1 MPREWLWGSKGL
13 SAPAS
18 ELRHCL
24 RPSRVDAADF
34 LAEEQAFHSAITM
47 GEPDKMVPDS
57 GAVFTFGKTK
67 FAENMPSK
75 FWFKR
80 DIPISLSCGDE
91 HTAITTGNNKL
102 FMFGSNNWG
111 QLGLGSKS
119 TVNKPTCVKALK
131 PEKVKFVACGRNHTL
146 ILTGGGQVYATG
158 GNNEGQLGLGDT
170 DERSAFHLISFFTSQ
185 HKIKQ
190 LSAGSN
196 TSAAL
201 TEDGELFMWGDNS
214 EGQIGLQNITN
225 ICVPHQV
232 TIGKPI
238 SWISCGYYHSAFV
251 TTEGELYT
259 FGEPES
265 GKLGLPPKLLVNH
278 KVPQLVPGISE
289 KVIQVACGG
298 GHTVVLTEKAVY
310 TFGLGQ
316 FGQLGLGTFTFETS
330 EPKVIESVKDKKI
343 SHVCCGENHTA
354 LITESGLLYTF
365 GDGRHGKLG
374 LGMENFTNQFVPT
387 LCSSFLKYIVHLVAC
402 GGCHMLVFATP
413 RLGMAEDIESDEIN
427 YSCLPSAIYVPIS
440 DPPLENLLQR
450 SLSARVRRR
459 EREKSPDSL
468 RMTGILPP
476 VEGTSPQP
484 ICFSP
489 HLIPFSMSASNLL
502 ERTICKDENSM
513 PPMEPDYFQ
522 HKVTKEKDTDS
533 LSAEDSESLGETADV
548 LNMTHMLHLNS
559 NEKLKLS
566 PIQKQKK
573 QEIIEKPK
581 QHTTYTESHDSN
593 EYENEEISPKVTEGR
608 VYKQLLAQ
616 GMYAMPVA
624 ISMETFSDED
634 VGDDSDQQSP
644 QTSTSAEGL
653 QKGTFR
659 HENKHDV
666 YPLNTE
672 EIEKE
677 SDEGQSQKDSE
688 ANEIVSEMESDLVK
702 MTDLKDIRKTEEN
715 RKNTDTFFD
724 DLPNRYMNIEDE
736 EDKDFVKESKGDK
749 QDMIFD
755 SEQASIEE
763 ENSYLEGESESQQSI
778 ADGFQQSESIEFNS
792 VEKDDDEVE
801 TNQNLWYSRTFIR
814 QRHEEA
820 KHRLSRIMAKYEF
833 KCDRLSRIPEEQ
845 EEDSEGSGVEEQEIE
860 ANEEEWRKEKEETE
874 LLSDD
879 LTDRAEVSEGKG
891 KLGDKQDMIFDSEQ
905 ASIEEENSY
914 LEGESESQQSIA
926 DGFQQSESIEFNS
939 VEKDDDEVETN
950 QNLWYSR
957 TFIRQRHE
965 EAKHRLSRI
974 MAKYEFKCDRLS
986 RIPEEQ
992 EEDSE
997 GSGVEEQEI
1006 EANEEE
1012 CGEKEKEETELLSD
1026 DLTDRAEDHELFENK
1041 LAEETD
1047 KYTEGK
1053 KEDTGDDKSVPKDD
1067 HSDTDN
1073 SVKKDEKVN
1082 REERAIHEYNENP
1095 KGNMCDRAKSSSS
1108 EILEDNESTPTKDI
1122 KKSKIFLFKR
1132 MSLMSQK
1139 IVQINNEP
1147 LPEIKPIGDQIA
1159 FKRNKKD
1166 ANQNHM
1172 GQNHQDTSPPNMER
1186 RLHLH

>member
-1 MPREWLWGSKGL
+1 MLRESLWGPKGL
-13 SAPAS
+13 RAPAS

-24 RPSRVDAADF
+24 RPGRVDPADF

-47 GEPDKMVPDS
+47 GEPYEMVPDS

-67 FAENMPSK
+67 FAENIPSK
-75 FWFKR
+75 FWFKK

-111 QLGLGSKS
+111 QLGLGSKA
-119 TVNKPTCVKALK
+119 TVNKPTCIKALK

-146 ILTGGGQVYATG
+146 VLTGGGKVYATG

-225 ICVPHQV
+225 MCVPHQV
-232 TIGKPI
+232 TVGKPI

-374 LGMENFTNQFVPT
+374 LGMENFANQFLPT
-387 LCSSFLKYIVHLVAC
+387 LCSNFLKYIVHLVAC

-413 RLGMAEDIESDEIN
+413 RLGMAEDIESDEIDD
-427 YSCLPSAIYVPIS
+427 YCLPSAIYVPIS
-440 DPPLENLLQR
+440 DPPLENILQR

-459 EREKSPDSL
+459 KREKSPDSI
-468 RMTGILPP
+468 RMTGTLPP

-502 ERTICKDENSM
+502 EKTISENENSM

-522 HKVTKEKDTDS
+522 HKMTKEKDTDS

-566 PIQKQKK
+566 PIQKQK
-573 QEIIEKPK
+573 
-581 QHTTYTESHDSN
+581 
-593 EYENEEISPKVTEGR
+593 
-608 VYKQLLAQ
+608 
-616 GMYAMPVA
+616 
-624 ISMETFSDED
+624 
-634 VGDDSDQQSP
+634 
-644 QTSTSAEGL
+644 
-653 QKGTFR
+653 
-659 HENKHDV
+659 
-666 YPLNTE
+666 
-672 EIEKE
+672 
-677 SDEGQSQKDSE
+677 
-688 ANEIVSEMESDLVK
+688 
-702 MTDLKDIRKTEEN
+702 
-715 RKNTDTFFD
+715 
-724 DLPNRYMNIEDE
+724 
-736 EDKDFVKESKGDK
+736 
-749 QDMIFD
+749 
-755 SEQASIEE
+755 
-763 ENSYLEGESESQQSI
+763 
-778 ADGFQQSESIEFNS
+778 
-792 VEKDDDEVE
+792 
-801 TNQNLWYSRTFIR
+801 
-814 QRHEEA
+814 
-820 KHRLSRIMAKYEF
+820 
-833 KCDRLSRIPEEQ
+833 
-845 EEDSEGSGVEEQEIE
+845 
-860 ANEEEWRKEKEETE
+860 
-874 LLSDD
+874 
-879 LTDRAEVSEGKG
+879 
-891 KLGDKQDMIFDSEQ
+891 
-905 ASIEEENSY
+905 
-914 LEGESESQQSIA
+914 
-926 DGFQQSESIEFNS
+926 
-939 VEKDDDEVETN
+939 
-950 QNLWYSR
+950 
-957 TFIRQRHE
+957 
-965 EAKHRLSRI
+965 
-974 MAKYEFKCDRLS
+974 
-986 RIPEEQ
+986 
-992 EEDSE
+992 
-997 GSGVEEQEI
+997 
-1006 EANEEE
+1006 
-1012 CGEKEKEETELLSD
+1012 
-1026 DLTDRAEDHELFENK
+1026 DHELFKNED
-1041 LAEETD
+1041 LVEETD
-1047 KYTEGK
+1047 EYTEGK
-1053 KEDTGDDKSVPKDD
+1053 KKDTEDNKSVPKDD

-1073 SVKKDEKVN
+1073 SVKKDEKIN

-1108 EILEDNESTPTKDI
+1108 EILEDSESTPTKDI
-1122 KKSKIFLFKR
+1122 KKSKVLTTSTGGTREDSTHGHHQMVKTEIELIIFFAAKDGAALYSQQKQNQALTVAQI
-1132 MSLMSQK
+1132 MNSL
-1139 IVQINNEP
+1139 
-1147 LPEIKPIGDQIA
+1147 LPNSDSFEES
-1159 FKRNKKD
+1159 RE
-1166 ANQNHM
+1166 NHSTI
-1172 GQNHQDTSPPNMER
+1172 QV
-1186 RLHLH
+1186 

>member
-1 MPREWLWGSKGL
+1 MRGVSLWGPKGL
-13 SAPAS
+13 PAPAW

-24 RPSRVDAADF
+24 RPSRVDPADF
-34 LAEEQAFHSAITM
+34 LAEEQAFHSAIIM
-47 GEPDKMVPDS
+47 GEPDEMVPDS
-57 GAVFTFGKTK
+57 GAVFTFGKTR
-67 FAENMPSK
+67 FAENIPSK
-75 FWFKR
+75 FWFKN

-91 HTAITTGNNKL
+91 HTAIITGNNKL

-111 QLGLGSKS
+111 QLGLGSKA
-119 TVNKPTCVKALK
+119 TVNKPTCIKALK

-146 ILTGGGQVYATG
+146 ILTGGGKVYATG

-251 TTEGELYT
+251 TTEGKLYT

-265 GKLGLPPKLLVNH
+265 GKLGLPRKLLVNH

-316 FGQLGLGTFTFETS
+316 FGQLGLGTFIFETS
-330 EPKVIESVKDKKI
+330 EPRVIESVKDKKI

-374 LGMENFTNQFVPT
+374 LGMENFTNQFVPV
-387 LCSSFLKYIVHLVAC
+387 LCSDFLKYIVHLVAC

-413 RLGMAEDIESDEIN
+413 RLGMAEDVEPDDIN
-427 YSCLPSAIYVPIS
+427 NSYLPSAIFVPIS
-440 DPPLENLLQR
+440 DPPLENMLQR

-459 EREKSPDSL
+459 EREKSPDSI
-468 RMTGILPP
+468 RMTGTLPP

-484 ICFSP
+484 ICFLP
-489 HLIPFSMSASNLL
+489 RLVPFSMSATNLL
-502 ERTICKDENSM
+502 EKTMTENENST
-513 PPMEPDYFQ
+513 PPVEPDYFQ
-522 HKVTKEKDTDS
+522 HKMTKEKETDS
-533 LSAEDSESLGETADV
+533 LSAEDSESLGETADI
-548 LNMTHMLHLNS
+548 LNMTHILHLNS

-566 PIQKQKK
+566 PVQKQKK

-581 QHTTYTESHDSN
+581 QHTTYTENDDSN
-593 EYENEEISPKVTEGR
+593 EYENEEMSPKVTDGT

-616 GMYAMPVA
+616 GMYVMPA
-624 ISMETFSDED
+624 SLSMEAFSDED
-634 VGDDSDQQSP
+634 VGSDSDLQSP
-644 QTSTSAEGL
+644 QASTSAEGL

-659 HENKHDV
+659 HENKRGV
-666 YPLNTE
+666 YPLYSE

-688 ANEIVSEMESDLVK
+688 AKEIVSDMETDLVK

-715 RKNTDTFFD
+715 RKNIDTFFD
-724 DLPNRYMNIEDE
+724 DLPNRNMNIEDE
-736 EDKDFVKESKGDK
+736 EDKDFVKESKGNE

-755 SEQASIEE
+755 SEQESIEE
-763 ENSYLEGESESQQSI
+763 EDSYLEGESQQSI
-778 ADGFQQSESIEFNS
+778 ADGFEQPESIEFSNG
-792 VEKDDDEVE
+792 EKEDDEVE
-801 TNQNLWYSRTFIR
+801 IDQNLWYSRKFIER
-814 QRHEEA
+814 EEA

-845 EEDSEGSGVEEQEIE
+845 EGEDDSEGSG
-860 ANEEEWRKEKEETE
+860 K
-874 LLSDD
+874 
-879 LTDRAEVSEGKG
+879 
-891 KLGDKQDMIFDSEQ
+891 
-905 ASIEEENSY
+905 
-914 LEGESESQQSIA
+914 
-926 DGFQQSESIEFNS
+926 
-939 VEKDDDEVETN
+939 
-950 QNLWYSR
+950 
-957 TFIRQRHE
+957 
-965 EAKHRLSRI
+965 
-974 MAKYEFKCDRLS
+974 
-986 RIPEEQ
+986 
-992 EEDSE
+992 
-997 GSGVEEQEI
+997 EEQEI

-1012 CGEKEKEETELLSD
+1012 CGEKEEEEAELLSD
-1026 DLTDRAEDHELFENK
+1026 DLTDRAKDHELSKNED
-1041 LAEETD
+1041 LVEVTGE
-1047 KYTEGK
+1047 YTEGK
-1053 KEDTGDDKSVPKDD
+1053 KKDTEDDNSVTEAN

-1082 REERAIHEYNENP
+1082 QEERAIHEYNDNP
-1095 KGNMCDRAKSSSS
+1095 KGNMCDRANSSSS
-1108 EILEDNESTPTKDI
+1108 EILEDSESTPAKDI

-1132 MSLMSQK
+1132 MSLTSQK
-1139 IVQINNEP
+1139 IMQINNEP

-1186 RLHLH
+1186 RSKSCTVL

>member
-1 MPREWLWGSKGL
+1 MLRESLWGPKGL
-13 SAPAS
+13 PAPAS

-24 RPSRVDAADF
+24 RPGRVDPADF

-47 GEPDKMVPDS
+47 GEPYEMVPDS

-67 FAENMPSK
+67 FAENIPSK
-75 FWFKR
+75 FWFKK
-80 DIPISLSCGDE
+80 DIPVSLSCGDE

-111 QLGLGSKS
+111 QLGLGSKA
-119 TVNKPTCVKALK
+119 TVNKPTCIKALK

-146 ILTGGGQVYATG
+146 VLTGGGKVYATG

-225 ICVPHQV
+225 MCVPHQV
-232 TIGKPI
+232 TVGKPI

-251 TTEGELYT
+251 T
-259 FGEPES
+259 
-265 GKLGLPPKLLVNH
+265 K
-278 KVPQLVPGISE
+278 
-289 KVIQVACGG
+289 
-298 GHTVVLTEKAVY
+298 KAVY

-374 LGMENFTNQFVPT
+374 LGMENFANQFLPT
-387 LCSSFLKYIVHLVAC
+387 LCSNFLKYIVHLVAC

-413 RLGMAEDIESDEIN
+413 RLGMAEDIESDEIDD
-427 YSCLPSAIYVPIS
+427 YCLPSAIYVPIS
-440 DPPLENLLQR
+440 DPPLENILQR

-459 EREKSPDSL
+459 KREKSPDSI
-468 RMTGILPP
+468 RMTGTLPP

-502 ERTICKDENSM
+502 EKTISENENSM

-522 HKVTKEKDTDS
+522 HKMTKEKDTDS

-566 PIQKQKK
+566 PIQKQK
-573 QEIIEKPK
+573 
-581 QHTTYTESHDSN
+581 
-593 EYENEEISPKVTEGR
+593 
-608 VYKQLLAQ
+608 
-616 GMYAMPVA
+616 
-624 ISMETFSDED
+624 
-634 VGDDSDQQSP
+634 
-644 QTSTSAEGL
+644 
-653 QKGTFR
+653 
-659 HENKHDV
+659 
-666 YPLNTE
+666 
-672 EIEKE
+672 
-677 SDEGQSQKDSE
+677 
-688 ANEIVSEMESDLVK
+688 
-702 MTDLKDIRKTEEN
+702 
-715 RKNTDTFFD
+715 
-724 DLPNRYMNIEDE
+724 
-736 EDKDFVKESKGDK
+736 
-749 QDMIFD
+749 
-755 SEQASIEE
+755 
-763 ENSYLEGESESQQSI
+763 
-778 ADGFQQSESIEFNS
+778 
-792 VEKDDDEVE
+792 
-801 TNQNLWYSRTFIR
+801 
-814 QRHEEA
+814 
-820 KHRLSRIMAKYEF
+820 
-833 KCDRLSRIPEEQ
+833 
-845 EEDSEGSGVEEQEIE
+845 
-860 ANEEEWRKEKEETE
+860 
-874 LLSDD
+874 
-879 LTDRAEVSEGKG
+879 
-891 KLGDKQDMIFDSEQ
+891 
-905 ASIEEENSY
+905 
-914 LEGESESQQSIA
+914 
-926 DGFQQSESIEFNS
+926 
-939 VEKDDDEVETN
+939 
-950 QNLWYSR
+950 
-957 TFIRQRHE
+957 
-965 EAKHRLSRI
+965 
-974 MAKYEFKCDRLS
+974 
-986 RIPEEQ
+986 
-992 EEDSE
+992 
-997 GSGVEEQEI
+997 
-1006 EANEEE
+1006 
-1012 CGEKEKEETELLSD
+1012 
-1026 DLTDRAEDHELFENK
+1026 DHELFKNED
-1041 LAEETD
+1041 LVEETD

-1053 KEDTGDDKSVPKDD
+1053 KKDTEDNKSVPKDD

-1073 SVKKDEKVN
+1073 SVKKDEKIN

-1108 EILEDNESTPTKDI
+1108 EILEDSESTPTKDI

-1172 GQNHQDTSPPNMER
+1172 GQNHQETSPPNMER
-1186 RLHLH
+1186 RSKSCTIL

>member
-1 MPREWLWGSKGL
+1 MLRESLWGPKGL
-13 SAPAS
+13 RAPAS

-24 RPSRVDAADF
+24 RPGRVDPADF

-47 GEPDKMVPDS
+47 GEPYEMVPDS

-67 FAENMPSK
+67 FAENIPSK
-75 FWFKR
+75 FWFKK

-111 QLGLGSKS
+111 QLGLGSKA
-119 TVNKPTCVKALK
+119 TVNKPTCIKALK

-146 ILTGGGQVYATG
+146 VLTGGGKVYATG

-225 ICVPHQV
+225 MCVPHQV
-232 TIGKPI
+232 TVGKPI

-374 LGMENFTNQFVPT
+374 LGMENFANQFLPT
-387 LCSSFLKYIVHLVAC
+387 LCSNFLKYIVHLVAC

-413 RLGMAEDIESDEIN
+413 RLGMAEDIESDEIDD
-427 YSCLPSAIYVPIS
+427 YCLPSAIYVPIS
-440 DPPLENLLQR
+440 DPPLENILQR

-459 EREKSPDSL
+459 KREKSPDSI
-468 RMTGILPP
+468 RMTGTLPP

-502 ERTICKDENSM
+502 EKTISENENSM

-522 HKVTKEKDTDS
+522 HKMTKEKDTDS

-581 QHTTYTESHDSN
+581 QHTTYTESDDSN
-593 EYENEEISPKVTEGR
+593 EYENEEMSPKVTEGR

-616 GMYAMPVA
+616 GMYAMPA
-624 ISMETFSDED
+624 TMSMEAFSDEE
-634 VGDDSDQQSP
+634 VGNDSDQQSP

-659 HENKHDV
+659 HENKHGV
-666 YPLNTE
+666 YPLNSE

-677 SDEGQSQKDSE
+677 SDDGQSQKDSK
-688 ANEIVSEMESDLVK
+688 AKEIVSEVETDLVN

-715 RKNTDTFFD
+715 RKNIDMFFD
-724 DLPNRYMNIEDE
+724 DLPNRDMNIEDE

-749 QDMIFD
+749 QDTIFD
-755 SEQASIEE
+755 SEQASTEE
-763 ENSYLEGESESQQSI
+763 EDSYLEGESESQQNI
-778 ADGFQQSESIEFNS
+778 ADGFQQPESIEFSND
-792 VEKDDDEVE
+792 EKEDDEVE
-801 TNQNLWYSRTFIR
+801 TNQNLWYSRKFIE

-833 KCDRLSRIPEEQ
+833 KCHRLSRIPEEQ
-845 EEDSEGSGVEEQEIE
+845 EED
-860 ANEEEWRKEKEETE
+860 
-874 LLSDD
+874 
-879 LTDRAEVSEGKG
+879 
-891 KLGDKQDMIFDSEQ
+891 
-905 ASIEEENSY
+905 
-914 LEGESESQQSIA
+914 
-926 DGFQQSESIEFNS
+926 
-939 VEKDDDEVETN
+939 
-950 QNLWYSR
+950 
-957 TFIRQRHE
+957 
-965 EAKHRLSRI
+965 
-974 MAKYEFKCDRLS
+974 
-986 RIPEEQ
+986 
-992 EEDSE
+992 DSE
-997 GSGVEEQEI
+997 GSGIEEQEI

-1012 CGEKEKEETELLSD
+1012 CGEKEKEEAELLLD
-1026 DLTDRAEDHELFENK
+1026 DLTDRAEDHELFKNED
-1041 LAEETD
+1041 LVEETD
-1047 KYTEGK
+1047 EYTEGK
-1053 KEDTGDDKSVPKDD
+1053 KKDTEDNKSVPKDD

-1073 SVKKDEKVN
+1073 SVKKDEKIN

-1108 EILEDNESTPTKDI
+1108 EILEDSESTPTKDI
-1122 KKSKIFLFKR
+1122 KKSKT
-1132 MSLMSQK
+1132 
-1139 IVQINNEP
+1139 
-1147 LPEIKPIGDQIA
+1147 A
-1159 FKRNKKD
+1159 F
-1166 ANQNHM
+1166 A
-1172 GQNHQDTSPPNMER
+1172 
-1186 RLHLH
+1186 LI

>member
-330 EPKVIESVKDKKI
+330 EPKVIESIKDKKI

-502 ERTICKDENSM
+502 ERTICEDENSM

-566 PIQKQKK
+566 PIQKQK
-573 QEIIEKPK
+573 
-581 QHTTYTESHDSN
+581 
-593 EYENEEISPKVTEGR
+593 ISPKVTEGR

-736 EDKDFVKESKGDK
+736 EDKDFVKESK
-749 QDMIFD
+749 
-755 SEQASIEE
+755 
-763 ENSYLEGESESQQSI
+763 
-778 ADGFQQSESIEFNS
+778 
-792 VEKDDDEVE
+792 
-801 TNQNLWYSRTFIR
+801 
-814 QRHEEA
+814 
-820 KHRLSRIMAKYEF
+820 
-833 KCDRLSRIPEEQ
+833 
-845 EEDSEGSGVEEQEIE
+845 
-860 ANEEEWRKEKEETE
+860 
-874 LLSDD
+874 
-879 LTDRAEVSEGKG
+879 
-891 KLGDKQDMIFDSEQ
+891 GDKQDMIFDSEQ

-1186 RLHLH
+1186 RSKSCTIL

>member
-1 MPREWLWGSKGL
+1 MLRESLWGPKGL
-13 SAPAS
+13 RAPAS

-24 RPSRVDAADF
+24 RPGRVDPADF

-47 GEPDKMVPDS
+47 GEPYEMVPDS

-67 FAENMPSK
+67 FAENIPSK
-75 FWFKR
+75 FWFKK

-111 QLGLGSKS
+111 QLGLGSKA
-119 TVNKPTCVKALK
+119 TVNKPTCIKALK

-146 ILTGGGQVYATG
+146 VLTGGGKVYATG

-225 ICVPHQV
+225 MCVPHQV
-232 TIGKPI
+232 TVGKPI

-374 LGMENFTNQFVPT
+374 LGMENFANQFLPT
-387 LCSSFLKYIVHLVAC
+387 LCSNFLKYIVHLVAC

-413 RLGMAEDIESDEIN
+413 RLGMAEDIESDEIDD
-427 YSCLPSAIYVPIS
+427 YCLPSAIYVPIS
-440 DPPLENLLQR
+440 DPPLENILQR

-459 EREKSPDSL
+459 KREKSPDSI
-468 RMTGILPP
+468 RMTGTLPP

-502 ERTICKDENSM
+502 EKTISENENSM

-522 HKVTKEKDTDS
+522 HKMTKEKDTDS

-566 PIQKQKK
+566 PIQKQK
-573 QEIIEKPK
+573 EKK
-581 QHTTYTESHDSN
+581 
-593 EYENEEISPKVTEGR
+593 K
-608 VYKQLLAQ
+608 
-616 GMYAMPVA
+616 
-624 ISMETFSDED
+624 
-634 VGDDSDQQSP
+634 
-644 QTSTSAEGL
+644 
-653 QKGTFR
+653 
-659 HENKHDV
+659 
-666 YPLNTE
+666 
-672 EIEKE
+672 
-677 SDEGQSQKDSE
+677 
-688 ANEIVSEMESDLVK
+688 
-702 MTDLKDIRKTEEN
+702 
-715 RKNTDTFFD
+715 
-724 DLPNRYMNIEDE
+724 
-736 EDKDFVKESKGDK
+736 
-749 QDMIFD
+749 
-755 SEQASIEE
+755 
-763 ENSYLEGESESQQSI
+763 
-778 ADGFQQSESIEFNS
+778 
-792 VEKDDDEVE
+792 
-801 TNQNLWYSRTFIR
+801 
-814 QRHEEA
+814 
-820 KHRLSRIMAKYEF
+820 
-833 KCDRLSRIPEEQ
+833 
-845 EEDSEGSGVEEQEIE
+845 
-860 ANEEEWRKEKEETE
+860 
-874 LLSDD
+874 
-879 LTDRAEVSEGKG
+879 
-891 KLGDKQDMIFDSEQ
+891 
-905 ASIEEENSY
+905 
-914 LEGESESQQSIA
+914 
-926 DGFQQSESIEFNS
+926 
-939 VEKDDDEVETN
+939 
-950 QNLWYSR
+950 
-957 TFIRQRHE
+957 
-965 EAKHRLSRI
+965 
-974 MAKYEFKCDRLS
+974 
-986 RIPEEQ
+986 
-992 EEDSE
+992 
-997 GSGVEEQEI
+997 
-1006 EANEEE
+1006 
-1012 CGEKEKEETELLSD
+1012 
-1026 DLTDRAEDHELFENK
+1026 DHELFKNED
-1041 LAEETD
+1041 LVEETD
-1047 KYTEGK
+1047 EYTEGK
-1053 KEDTGDDKSVPKDD
+1053 KKDTEDNKSVPKDD

-1073 SVKKDEKVN
+1073 SVKKDEKIN

-1108 EILEDNESTPTKDI
+1108 EILEDSESTPTKDI

-1172 GQNHQDTSPPNMER
+1172 GQNHQETSPPNMER
-1186 RLHLH
+1186 RSKSCTIL

>member
-1 MPREWLWGSKGL
+1 MPGEWLWGPKGL
-13 SAPAS
+13 RAPAS

-34 LAEEQAFHSAITM
+34 LAEEQAFYSAITM
-47 GEPDKMVPDS
+47 GEPDEMVPDS

-75 FWFKR
+75 FWFKK

-111 QLGLGSKS
+111 QLGLGSKAA
-119 TVNKPTCVKALK
+119 VNKPTCVKALK

-374 LGMENFTNQFVPT
+374 LGMENFTNQFFPT
-387 LCSSFLKYIVHLVAC
+387 LCSSFLKYIVRLVAC

-413 RLGMAEDIESDEIN
+413 RLGMAEDIESDEIK
-427 YSCLPSAIYVPIS
+427 YSCLPSAMYVPIS
-440 DPPLENLLQR
+440 DPPLENVLQR
-450 SLSARVRRR
+450 CLSARVRRR
-459 EREKSPDSL
+459 VREKSPDSL

-484 ICFSP
+484 ICFLP

-502 ERTICKDENSM
+502 EKMICEDENSM

-522 HKVTKEKDTDS
+522 HKMTQEKDTDS

-559 NEKLKLS
+559 NEKPKLS

-581 QHTTYTESHDSN
+581 QHTTYTESDDSN

-608 VYKQLLAQ
+608 VYEQLLAQ
-616 GMYAMPVA
+616 GMYVMPVA
-624 ISMETFSDED
+624 MSMETFSDED

-666 YPLNTE
+666 YPLNTK

-702 MTDLKDIRKTEEN
+702 MTDLKAIRKTEEN
-715 RKNTDTFFD
+715 RKNIDTFFD

-763 ENSYLEGESESQQSI
+763 EDSYLEGKSESQRSI
-778 ADGFQQSESIEFNS
+778 ADGFQQPESIEFNS
-792 VEKDDDEVE
+792 VEKEDDEVE
-801 TNQNLWYSRTFIR
+801 INQNVWYSRTFIKR
-814 QRHEEA
+814 RHEEA
-820 KHRLSRIMAKYEF
+820 RHRLSRIMAKYEF
-833 KCDRLSRIPEEQ
+833 KCDRLPRIPEEQ
-845 EEDSEGSGVEEQEIE
+845 EGEDSEGSGI
-860 ANEEEWRKEKEETE
+860 
-874 LLSDD
+874 
-879 LTDRAEVSEGKG
+879 
-891 KLGDKQDMIFDSEQ
+891 
-905 ASIEEENSY
+905 
-914 LEGESESQQSIA
+914 
-926 DGFQQSESIEFNS
+926 
-939 VEKDDDEVETN
+939 
-950 QNLWYSR
+950 
-957 TFIRQRHE
+957 
-965 EAKHRLSRI
+965 
-974 MAKYEFKCDRLS
+974 
-986 RIPEEQ
+986 
-992 EEDSE
+992 
-997 GSGVEEQEI
+997 EEQEI

-1026 DLTDRAEDHELFENK
+1026 DLTDRAEDHELFKNED

-1053 KEDTGDDKSVPKDD
+1053 KEDAGDNKSITKDD
-1067 HSDTDN
+1067 HSDTHN

-1082 REERAIHEYNENP
+1082 REEQAIHEYNENP

-1108 EILEDNESTPTKDI
+1108 EILENNESTPTKDI

-1139 IVQINNEP
+1139 TVEINNEP

-1159 FKRNKKD
+1159 FKGNKKD

-1172 GQNHQDTSPPNMER
+1172 GQNHQETSLPNMER

>member
-91 HTAITTGNNKL
+91 HTAITT
-102 FMFGSNNWG
+102 
-111 QLGLGSKS
+111 
-119 TVNKPTCVKALK
+119 ALK

-1186 RLHLH
+1186 RSKSCTIL